1 MAYRKDEK
9 TLHAD
14 ISGDIFQSLKDQC
27 SSRSQVM
34 KGAVEASIRVWLQL
48 PSQIQFRLLDRE
60 NENCDLMEMLRDHL
74 EQKKE

>member
-1 MAYRKDEK
+1 
-9 TLHAD
+9 
-14 ISGDIFQSLKDQC
+14 
-27 SSRSQVM
+27 VM

>member
-14 ISGDIFQSLKDQC
+14 ISGEIFQKLKEQC
-27 SSRSQVM
+27 SNRSQVM

-48 PSQIQFRLLDRE
+48 PSHIQFRLLDRE
-60 NENCDLMEMLRDHL
+60 NENCDLMKMLRDHF
-74 EQKKE
+74 EQSEN